1 MTNLYLISEDVIM
14 KNNEI
19 EKSLND
25 YVKENAEQNADKLF
39 DKNLEVLSDDFDMI
53 SEEDYYLA
61 DALAQQVQDIEDF
74 AI

>member
-39 DKNLEVLSDDFDMI
+39 DKNCEVLSDDFYEI
-53 SEEDYYLA
+53 SEENFYLA
-61 DALAQQVQDIEDF
+61 DALAQDGLDVEDF